1 MAEASG
7 VAKISGEAVA
17 AARAGL
23 AADAGAADAEQ
34 LGLLDDDEGG
44 LWDSEAHLSLPDAGE
59 IADIQAELG
68 CDVYAAVQEH
78 RRRGG
83 RGGRKPGAKN
93 RRSADL
99 ARYLLQFG
107 PDPAVAMMR
116 MLARPAEMLAAEMG
130 CKRLEALDRQ
140 IRVAS
145 ELMPYFHGKKPIDV
159 NVHAHGHM
167 TLEFS
172 GVDPALDGGEL
183 GTLALPE
190 HIGVA
195 GAETAENRQFSDA
208 SEGQSE

>member
-17 AARAGL
+17 AARAEL
-23 AADAGAADAEQ
+23 ATGPDAEQ
-34 LGLLDDDEGG
+34 LGLLEDDDDG
-44 LWDSEAHLSLPDAGE
+44 LWDSEAHLALPDASE
-59 IADIQAELG
+59 IAAIQDEMG

-99 ARYLLQFG
+99 AKYLLQFG

-116 MLARPAEMLAAEMG
+116 MLARPADMLAAEMG

-159 NVHAHGHM
+159 NVHTHGHM

-172 GVDPALDGGEL
+172 GVDPSLDGGEL
-183 GTLALPE
+183 AALPGLPD
-190 HIGVA
+190 HIGIA
-195 GAETAENRQFSDA
+195 GEETAENRQFSDA